1 MKQQVKAARGSGS
14 EGVRSGDVRASCS
27 RTRWIGA
34 ALAALGLCTGCRT
47 PDSKSLDWGPVVS
60 SLNDVHGDHRVRVAG
75 PIFERATSSNG
86 MTMVAVRP
94 FYSRVSDPAQQRLR
108 KDYLWPIAVSR
119 WNKNEHQWRFLL
131 MYYHDFDTTDP
142 TSRYR
147 FVIFPFYFQGRD
159 IHKERYAAVFPIG
172 GRIHEFLWRDRI
184 AFVLFP
190 LWARH
195 SINEVVT
202 TDVLWPV
209 YSRTTGKGIYR
220 FRVFP
225 FYARSFHRDKFE
237 KRFYMWPF
245 FTWARYKEPGHSGTA
260 YIVWPLWGRVKLDDE
275 RTIMLLPPLF
285 RFSKGERMDYS
296 YYPWPFIQ
304 HSRGL
309 VEKIY
314 IWPFWGEKRMHGV
327 YRSFIA
333 WPLLWDIRVDRGKE
347 LDRMRLG
354 IPFYYSAFK
363 LDKKKDSEGRRPVR
377 AVYRKIWPL
386 FSWQRDADESR
397 FRMLELWPLRNTGPV
412 ERLYTP
418 FWTLYQRTRVHDNVD
433 HEVLWG
439 LYRQQR
445 RGTNAVDVS
454 LFPLWEWHRKGEAR
468 SWRLL
473 KGLVGWSSDGTQGR
487 LQLLYFIGRREKE
500 SEP

>member
-1 MKQQVKAARGSGS
+1 MREQGPSGYEEARAASPRPM
-14 EGVRSGDVRASCS
+14 RRRAMASA
-27 RTRWIGA
+27 A
-34 ALAALGLCTGCRT
+34 ALLILGLCAGCKT
-47 PDSKSLDWGPVVS
+47 PALKTLNWGPVAS
-60 SLNDVHGDHRVRVAG
+60 ALDDARGDHRVRGMG
-75 PIFERATSSNG
+75 PFFERTTSSNG
-86 MTMVAVRP
+86 MTMLAVRP
-94 FYSRVSDPAQQRLR
+94 FYSKVTDPAGRRER
-108 KDYLWPIAVSR
+108 KDFLWPVAVSR
-119 WNKNEHQWRFLL
+119 TLKQEHQWRFLL
-131 MYYHDFDTTDP
+131 MYYHDFDINDP

-147 FVIFPFYFQGRD
+147 FVVFPVYFQGRD
-159 IHKERYAAVFPIG
+159 AHKQRYAAVFPIG
-172 GRIHEFLWRDRI
+172 GTIHEYLWRDRI

-209 YSRTTGKGIYR
+209 FSRTEGKGIYR
-220 FRVFP
+220 FRIFP

-237 KRFYMWPF
+237 KRFYMWPI
-245 FTWARYKEPGHSGTA
+245 FTWARYKDPGHAGTA

-275 RTIMLLPPLF
+275 RTWMVLPPLF

-314 IWPFWGEKRMHGV
+314 LWPFWGEKRMHGV
-327 YRSFIA
+327 YRSFIL
-333 WPLLWDIRVDRGKE
+333 WPIFWDVRVDRGRD

-354 IPFYYSAFK
+354 IPFYYSATKFEK
-363 LDKKKDSEGRRPVR
+363 QKGPDGRRPVR

-386 FSWQRDADESR
+386 FSWQRDEDESR

-418 FWTLYQRTRVHDNVD
+418 FWTLYERTRFGENVD
-433 HEVLWG
+433 HEFLWG

-445 RGTNAVDVS
+445 RGTNALDVS
-454 LFPLWEWHRKGEAR
+454 LFPLWEWHRNGSVR
-468 SWRLL
+468 SWRVL
-473 KGLVGWSSDGTQGR
+473 KGLIGWSSDGTQGR
-487 LQLLYFIGRREKE
+487 LQLLYWTGRREKE
-500 SEP
+500 TEP